1 MARSLLEIDDLSPS
15 ELAHLL
21 DSAARWK
28 KEPDTAPRALEGA
41 GVALVFEKP
50 SARTRTSAELAVY
63 SLGGHPVA
71 LRAEEIG
78 IDQRESAEDVARI
91 LASYCVIIAARVFDH
106 GVLMRMAGAVNT
118 PVVNL
123 LSDIAHPCQ
132 ALADL
137 LTISERFGGLE
148 GRRVAF
154 VGDGNNVVASLAY
167 GAALTGLEL
176 IVSSPPGYE
185 LNENLVDRVRNLG
198 GSIELVTDPHE
209 AVRGVDVVYTDA
221 WTSMGQE
228 AESEARTKA
237 FATWRVDSVLMAEA
251 GADAVFMHCL
261 PAHRGDEVTAEVIDG
276 PVSVV
281 WQQAENRMHT
291 KRALFAWL
299 VQTKESE

>member
-28 KEPDTAPRALEGA
+28 KEPDTAPRTLEGA

-78 IDQRESAEDVARI
+78 IDQRESAEDVART

-228 AESEARTKA
+228 AESEARRKA
-237 FATWRVDSVLMAEA
+237 FSTWRVDSVLMAEA

-276 PVSVV
+276 TVSVV

-299 VQTKESE
+299 VQTKEGE